1 MGQGPRADRPV
12 RHICDS
18 RPFLHGTLGKI
29 QHLEDALRKCRVEV
43 VCDFRRFYNLNLP
56 DDIKRYE
63 PSYLCDLLDGLEG
76 IDGSMYRAWLLQYE
90 PVDEN
95 DKSERGKRRLS
106 YLSFSQDSALFL
118 EMANTLETLR
128 VMLALYM
135 GDKKAQPDLILPP
148 GVDAIDGV
156 DATKRSMSTAGMSIS
171 QISGMLHGMFGGN
184 GAG

>member
-1 MGQGPRADRPV
+1 M
-12 RHICDS
+12 S
-18 RPFLHGTLGKI
+18 
-29 QHLEDALRKCRVEV
+29 
-43 VCDFRRFYNLNLP
+43 
-56 DDIKRYE
+56 
-63 PSYLCDLLDGLEG
+63 
-76 IDGSMYRAWLLQYE
+76 RAWLLQYE